1 MQPIIGFL
9 HESGSPAIDLEIS
22 GPFPDVRQGF
32 TAIIDTGFTGFVSM
46 PLASAFPLGL
56 SLFGTSSVVLA
67 DGNSQTKLLALC
79 TVYLTDEQQIGEVI
93 LEPSSTEVLVGMKFI
108 SGFRKTL
115 LVNDRR
121 VALMDADWFETMDQR
136 TGIKPKPGAGPD
148 STAEE

>member
-1 MQPIIGFL
+1 MQPIIGSH

-32 TAIIDTGFTGFVSM
+32 TAIIDTGFAGFVSM

-56 SLFGTSSVVLA
+56 SLCGTTTVVLA
-67 DGNSQTKLLALC
+67 DGEAHVTLLALC
-79 TVYLTDEQQIGEVI
+79 TAYLADEQQVGTVI

-115 LVNDRR
+115 LVNDRH
-121 VALMDADWFETMDQR
+121 VALMDADWFETMSQR
-136 TGIKPKPGAGPD
+136 TDIKPEPANGPG
-148 STAEE
+148 STTEQ